1 MAGGNSVKD
10 PLGNEIFL
18 VHVYSQPFLESITED
33 NLEEFSDA
41 IKKPALLLEVNENDK
56 ELYYLRAIDWDRKIL
71 LVAQFVNNRWESVR
85 HIENPSS
92 EDLALVMK
100 KGKQL
105 I

>member
-18 VHVYSQPFLESITED
+18 VHLYSEPYKEKLNDDSVEQFTK
-33 NLEEFSDA
+33 A
-41 IKKPALLLEVNENDK
+41 IQKPALLLEVNGK
-56 ELYYLRAIDWDRKIL
+56 HRELYYLRATDWDRRIL

-85 HIENPSS
+85 HIDNPSS

-100 KGKQL
+100 KGRQL